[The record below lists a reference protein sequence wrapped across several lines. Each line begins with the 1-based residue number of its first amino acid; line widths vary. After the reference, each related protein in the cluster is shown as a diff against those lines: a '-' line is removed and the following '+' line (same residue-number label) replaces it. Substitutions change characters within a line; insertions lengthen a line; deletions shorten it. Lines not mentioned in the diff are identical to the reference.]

1 MIYTDV
7 SAFGLETSTLAFIFR
22 SRGISNMKK
31 LCANFVERVFD
42 MEYHQTMLSA
52 TIFPYFD
59 TLNIL
64 FLWVFLFA
72 MFELKN
78 AS

>member
-1 MIYTDV
+1 MIYNV
-7 SAFGLETSTLAFIFR
+7 SAVVFETSTYGHLFLGRVGFR
-22 SRGISNMKK
+22 MKK

-42 MEYHQTMLSA
+42 IEYLQTMLSA

-64 FLWVFLFA
+64 FLWVFPFA